1 MLPTPVLPTPVL
13 PTCSRADLPAEL
25 YELMAAMTR
34 EGRTIPAQAMATDQH
49 GCTILGAWVK
59 RRLDQA
65 AGMQQGGLGWKGHMV
80 GWVMVSAAETKT
92 QPETVLYCCCC
103 HHCL

>member
-1 MLPTPVLPTPVL
+1 VLL

-34 EGRTIPAQAMATDQH
+34 EGRTIPAEAMATDQH

-65 AGMQQGGLGWKGHMV
+65 AGMQQGGLAGSINDRPVQGLL
-80 GWVMVSAAETKT
+80 SARCMI
-92 QPETVLYCCCC
+92 QPVC
-103 HHCL
+103 HPACEH